1 MTVKLFDANNG
12 ELMEIRALER
22 DGDKLVVRGKI
33 YGSMPMSAYLC
44 PEEFRKSFG
53 LLSAKQMF
61 FLFTLLFRKSRTA
74 PKKP

>member
-1 MTVKLFDANNG
+1 MTMKLFDANNG

-33 YGSMPMSAYLC
+33 YGSMPMSAYLR

-53 LLSAKQMF
+53 LLSVKLML
-61 FLFTLLFRKSRTA
+61 FLITLPFRKSSTA
-74 PKKP
+74 AKEP